1 MNIESIEIKDPLKMA
16 ARAAIEV
23 DIKTTNGENRWCF
36 FFTPEG
42 IAACG
47 DFIEGT
53 DVRIHHGASH
63 MIVVSEISEKIIEAA
78 LKDIE
83 NRGVLRECT
92 RAFNP
97 E

>member
-1 MNIESIEIKDPLKMA
+1 MNIECIEIKDPLKMA

-23 DIKTTNGENRWCF
+23 HIKTTNGENRWCF
-36 FFTPEG
+36 FFTPVG

-47 DFIEGT
+47 EFIEGT
-53 DVRIHHGASH
+53 NVRFHHGASH